1 MAALDLNLKKG
12 YHIQKP
18 LSNGGYSTESGV
30 IFMAYR
36 KETLLAKISE
46 AAQDMDTFYQQ
57 RFLNWT
63 GFTSDDKVR
72 YTEVTAAYLL
82 EHPKLLERICCVG
95 RGSYLVSHTPSLDA
109 GGYRGP
115 RKEEHLA
122 QVLKG
127 KTLDGLG
134 EIKEYQVPLK
144 RSAKD
149 EGVGKIDLVSVDGS
163 KLYVIELKVDT
174 SEETLLRCAMEV
186 FTYCR
191 QANREQLMK
200 DYHATEIVPAVLVG
214 KGGAQE
220 AELREKPANLIKFLK
235 QLGVEVFFY
244 AKTETGEYVCERAE
258 Y

>member
-1 MAALDLNLKKG
+1 M
-12 YHIQKP
+12 
-18 LSNGGYSTESGV
+18 ESGV

-36 KETLLAKISE
+36 AETLLAKIRE

-63 GFTSDDKVR
+63 GFTSDTKVR
-72 YTEVTAAYLL
+72 YTEVTAGYLL
-82 EHPKLLERICCVG
+82 GHSELVNRISCVG
-95 RGSYLVSHTPSLDA
+95 RGSYLVSHTPPPDA
-109 GGYRGP
+109 GGYQGP

-122 QVLKG
+122 QALKG

-149 EGVGKIDLVSVDGS
+149 EGVGKIDLVSLNGS
-163 KLYVIELKVDT
+163 RLYVIELKFGT
-174 SEETLLRCAMEV
+174 SKETLLRCAMEAV
-186 FTYCR
+186 TYCH

-214 KGGAQE
+214 KGGDQE
-220 AELREKPANLIKFLK
+220 AELGKRPANLIELLK
-235 QLGVEVFFY
+235 QLEVEVFFY
-244 AKTETGEYVCERAE
+244 AETGKGEYVCERAE

>member
-1 MAALDLNLKKG
+1 
-12 YHIQKP
+12 
-18 LSNGGYSTESGV
+18 
-30 IFMAYR
+30 MAYR

-220 AELREKPANLIKFLK
+220 AELRKKPANLIRLLK
-235 QLGVEVFFY
+235 QLEVEVFFY